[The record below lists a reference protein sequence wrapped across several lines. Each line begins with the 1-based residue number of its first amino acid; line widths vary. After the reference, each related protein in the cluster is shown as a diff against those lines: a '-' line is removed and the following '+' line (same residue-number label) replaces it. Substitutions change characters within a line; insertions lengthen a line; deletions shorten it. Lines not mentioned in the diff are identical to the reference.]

1 MYRGFETILLGRAAC
16 DGLVIAPRICGICS
30 TSHLTAAALAL
41 DMISGAP
48 PPPDAVRI
56 RNLALMAEHLQSD
69 MRQAFLMFAVDFPDP
84 AYAGLGPLHAE
95 AVRRYEPFRG
105 DTVVSVIRETKKV
118 VELIAILG
126 GQWPHSSF
134 IVPGGIVSVPGPA
147 DLLQCRHILRQYRR
161 WYEERILGCSV
172 DRWRDVK
179 SAADLSAWL
188 DEDARAPGQG
198 APRVLRPLRAR
209 AGPGSPGAWPGASSA
224 TARSTCPRG
233 RRRRARAAGASWCR
247 PASRRTGAGGMRSTR
262 RGSPRTSSR
271 SWFEDQDGGRHPLA
285 GETRPYATGHESRK
299 YSWAKAPRYEGAAR
313 RDRAAGRGA
322 GARRRAGHE
331 PRRPGSGPSAF
342 SREMARLVRPA
353 SLLPAMETWL
363 DELMADGGTT
373 STPRA
378 AGDVEGAGVGLT
390 QATAAPSATGCGSRR
405 AAHRPLPGHRAL
417 RLERL
422 APRRPRSVRGPTEEA
437 LVGTTVQD
445 SENPVALGH
454 VVRSFDPCLVC
465 TVHAVSRARELGSL
479 RVAVENR
486 QIICVRNPSTGEVP
500 PSWAVYE
507 QANRA
512 PSWPT

>member
-1 MYRGFETILLGRAAC
+1 MSRTISIEVPMNRVEGDLEIRAELRDGVVEDAFCAGTMYRGFETILVGRAAC

-30 TSHLTAAALAL
+30 TSHLTAAARAL

-69 MRQAFLMFAVDFPDP
+69 MRQAFLMFAVDFPNP
-84 AYAGLGPLHAE
+84 AYAALGPLHAE

-172 DRWRDVK
+172 ARWRDVR

-188 DEDARAPGQG
+188 EEDERHRQGDLGFVIRFARALGLDAPGRPSGGFLSYG
-198 APRVLRPLRAR
+198 ALELPEGTSVTAPGGGRQLVPGGFANGGGVQPFDQAR
-209 AGPGSPGAWPGASSA
+209 IAEHVAY
-224 TARSTCPRG
+224 
-233 RRRRARAAGASWCR
+233 
-247 PASRRTGAGGMRSTR
+247 
-262 RGSPRTSSR
+262 
-271 SWFEDQDGGRHPLA
+271 SWFEDQEGGRHPLA

-299 YSWAKAPRYEGAAR
+299 YSWAKAPRYEGLPAETGPLAE
-313 RDRAAGRGA
+313 ALVAGDALFTSLVGER
-322 GARRRAGHE
+322 
-331 PRRPGSGPSAF
+331 GPSVL

-363 DELMADGGTT
+363 GETGGDFYR
-373 STPRA
+373 PV
-378 AGDVEGAGVGLT
+378 GEIVEGTGFGLT
-390 QATAAPSATGCGSRR
+390 QATRGALGHWVRIEKGRIERYQVIAPTTWNAS
-405 AAHRPLPGHRAL
+405 
-417 RLERL
+417 
-422 APRRPRSVRGPTEEA
+422 PRDGAGVRGPMEEA
-437 LVGTTVQD
+437 LVGTAVKD
-445 SENPVALGH
+445 PENPVELGH

-465 TVHAVSRARELGSL
+465 TVHAVSRGRSLGRL
-479 RVAVENR
+479 RVGA
-486 QIICVRNPSTGEVP
+486 
-500 PSWAVYE
+500 
-507 QANRA
+507 
-512 PSWPT
+512 